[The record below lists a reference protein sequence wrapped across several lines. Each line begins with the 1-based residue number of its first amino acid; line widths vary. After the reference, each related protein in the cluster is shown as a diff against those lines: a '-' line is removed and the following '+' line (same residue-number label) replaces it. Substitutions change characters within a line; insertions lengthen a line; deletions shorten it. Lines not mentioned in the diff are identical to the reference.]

1 MNFKKE
7 LHEHC
12 HKLVDDRIALA
23 RKLIQEAQ
31 IASNQDTKS
40 SMGDKYETSREMMA
54 LEIRKAGE
62 QLQESSKL
70 KQVLSELN
78 FGVISKKISLGSL
91 ISTSIG
97 SFYLSISL
105 GQIQVRGKSAF
116 VLSAVSPLGK
126 ELLNKQK
133 GDSFIFNCRNIEII
147 SIA

>member
-1 MNFKKE
+1 MNFKEE

-31 IASNQDTKS
+31 TASNQDAKS

-54 LEIRKAGE
+54 LEMRKAGE

-78 FGVISKKISLGSL
+78 IGLISKKISLGSL
-91 ISTSIG
+91 IATSIG

-105 GQIQVRGKSAF
+105 GQMQIKGKTIF

-133 GDSFIFNCRNIEII
+133 GDSFVFNSRNIEII
-147 SIA
+147 SIT